1 LRPARFVVALL
12 AALLLTGC
20 VEITTQPPPESP
32 PDGTLGTASPEGG
45 QGGERGQGG
54 GEGYR
59 FLHTRD
65 NGAPVRWSTC
75 EPIEYV
81 VRPANEPEGGREMLE
96 DAMAR
101 ISEVT
106 GLGFSFAG
114 TTDEAPSDNRDP
126 YHPNRYDE
134 GWSPVLLAYSDP
146 DEYPRLEGRVA
157 GYAGPTYVQAGD
169 RVPRYVSGIVVLDA
183 EQMRSMNEDAVRA
196 VMLHELAHVVGL
208 AHVRDRGQLMNPVQ
222 YGQGVTELQ
231 DGDLRGLRAL
241 GDGRCYDPIDPSGF
255 SG

>member
-1 LRPARFVVALL
+1 LRPGRIVVALL
-12 AALLLTGC
+12 AVLLLAGC
-20 VEITTQPPPESP
+20 VEITTQPPTEEP
-32 PDGTLGTASPEGG
+32 PDGTVGTASPEGG
-45 QGGERGQGG
+45 EAGEGG

-65 NGAPVRWSTC
+65 NGEPVRWSTC

-81 VRPANEPEGGREMLE
+81 VRPANEPEGGRQMLDE
-96 DAMAR
+96 AVAR

-106 GLGFSFAG
+106 GLEFSFAG
-114 TTDEAPSDNRDP
+114 TTDEAPSDNRP
-126 YHPNRYDE
+126 PHHPNRYGE
-134 GWSPVLLAYSDP
+134 GWSPVLVAYSDP
-146 DEYPRLEGRVA
+146 DEYARLEGQIA

-169 RVPRYVSGIVVLDA
+169 RVPRYVSGMVVIDA
-183 EQMRSMNEDAVRA
+183 EQTSTMGEEGVRA

-208 AHVRDRGQLMNPVQ
+208 AHVRDRDQLMNPVQ
-222 YGQGVTELQ
+222 YGRGVTDLQ

-241 GDGRCYDPIDPSGF
+241 GEGRCYNPIDPSGF